1 MWVIESKG
9 NIGGYR
15 QVELSLG
22 CCADMIVEK
31 KKKYLNANFTQMRT
45 PKVSLK
51 QKRLLIRYVDK

>member
-31 KKKYLNANFTQMRT
+31 KKKISKCKFHSDEDSESKFKTKKIID
-45 PKVSLK
+45 KVC
-51 QKRLLIRYVDK
+51 R